1 MHLQFDDPNEA
12 LEYIEINTKR
22 NHFPFIYN
30 RKNEFDMQEYQ
41 ELQQESSSFR
51 SFNCDVS
58 GNPYIIG
65 SYQPS
70 V

>member
-22 NHFPFIYN
+22 DQFPFIYN
-30 RKNEFDMQEYQ
+30 RKDKFDMQEYQ
-41 ELQQESSSFR
+41 ELQQTSSSFR
-51 SFNCDVS
+51 SFNCDVR

-65 SYQPS
+65 SYSPP
-70 V
+70 